1 MAVTVNDNAKFRR
14 LWPQVEST
22 EIVQH
27 VNGYSSRFDDLAF
40 RQSAR
45 PRPSV
50 DIAPNRGQRRDL
62 RQSLEDSGSA
72 DVASM
77 KNAIRSAQRFD
88 GLRPKKPVC
97 IGDHSKDRR
106 SQNHHKPILVPSQTA
121 GNSKAILRRTPAGE
135 VQIPPTEQNLVEV
148 LRRYWGYHQFRP
160 RQENV
165 IRSLL
170 AARDTCVVMPTGGGK
185 SLCYQLPAVI
195 LGKTAVVVS
204 PLIALMQD
212 QAAQLAQMG
221 IPANVINSHQSPAE
235 RRHVMEHATRGEYRL
250 LYLSPERLAAGN
262 TFEWLSKVP
271 VGFFAV
277 DEAHCISEWGH
288 EFRPDYRQLSRLRT
302 SFPQLPIAAF
312 TASATQQVRH
322 DILKQLQMRDPHLY
336 IASFHRKNLNYL
348 VHECEARTQMEL
360 LSSAL
365 KHYAGES
372 VIVYS
377 PTIRRV
383 EETVEYLEENG
394 IAAVPYHA
402 KMEAPMRRQNQ
413 ERWMS
418 DEVRVLV
425 GTIAF
430 GLGINKPAVRA
441 VIHLSLPQ
449 SIEQYYQEAG
459 RAGRD
464 GRPADCV
471 LLWQKRDHVLLEY
484 FINKISDDAERE
496 RATVRKRV
504 ISRFADSHGCRH
516 RQICQHFGESPK
528 WEKCGRCDNCGV
540 KPEWLKNETYMP
552 QVRDRFSDVNRGA
565 NLGSYDYPRILP
577 TDKPRA
583 KVAPSGEAN
592 PQLADYLREWRRNMA
607 RENKV
612 PAYIVL
618 HDSTLEELCRRRP
631 KTLAELKQV
640 GGIGE
645 KKAEV
650 YGVEILQALRNFG
663 EGARATQTASRE
675 PAPAEQTLKLLN
687 EGHSFEE
694 IARIRARQ
702 ISTIVHTVA
711 SLIETGQ
718 VKLNSKW
725 ISPDAQPLIEAACEK
740 HGVEK
745 LKDIKEAVPPYV
757 SFEDIR
763 LVVAHL
769 RAENPVKCKTA

>member
-1 MAVTVNDNAKFRR
+1 VNTIATTVN
-14 LWPQVEST
+14 LSEP
-22 EIVQH
+22 
-27 VNGYSSRFDDLAF
+27 
-40 RQSAR
+40 
-45 PRPSV
+45 
-50 DIAPNRGQRRDL
+50 L
-62 RQSLEDSGSA
+62 R
-72 DVASM
+72 
-77 KNAIRSAQRFD
+77 
-88 GLRPKKPVC
+88 
-97 IGDHSKDRR
+97 H
-106 SQNHHKPILVPSQTA
+106 
-121 GNSKAILRRTPAGE
+121 
-135 VQIPPTEQNLVEV
+135 
-148 LRRYWGYHQFRP
+148 YWGYHEFRP
-160 RQENV
+160 KQENV

-170 AARDTCVVMPTGGGK
+170 AEHDACVVMPTGGGK
-185 SLCYQLPAVI
+185 SLCYQLPAVVS
-195 LGKTAVVVS
+195 GKTAIVVS

-212 QAAQLAQMG
+212 QAAQLAHMG
-221 IPANVINSHQSPAE
+221 IPAAVINSHQNPDE
-235 RRHVMEHATRGEYRL
+235 RRDVMQRATRGEYRL

-262 TFEWLSKVP
+262 TFEWLARVP

-302 SFPQLPIAAF
+302 SFPKLPIAAF
-312 TASATQQVRH
+312 TASATRQVRH
-322 DILKQLQMRDPHLY
+322 DILKQLQMREPDLY
-336 IASFHRKNLNYL
+336 IASFHRQNLNY
-348 VHECEARTQMEL
+348 VAHQCEARTQMEL
-360 LSSAL
+360 LSRAL
-365 KHYAGES
+365 KQYAGES

-383 EETVEYLEENG
+383 EETVEYLEETG
-394 IAAVPYHA
+394 IPAIPYHA
-402 KMEAPMRRQNQ
+402 KMESSMRRRNQ

-464 GRPADCV
+464 GHPADCV
-471 LLWQKRDHVLLEY
+471 LLWQKRDHILLEY

-496 RATVRKRV
+496 RASGRKRV
-504 ISRFADSHGCRH
+504 ISRFVDSNNCRH
-516 RQICQHFGESPK
+516 RQICLHFGETPK
-528 WEKCGRCDNCGV
+528 WETCDSCDNCG
-540 KPEWLKNETYMP
+540 
-552 QVRDRFSDVNRGA
+552 
-565 NLGSYDYPRILP
+565 
-577 TDKPRA
+577 DKPDWLA
-583 KVAPSGEAN
+583 KEVVSAQPKVAVRQTKLPSTSSPSYYTPMLSSGKPRVREAAPVEAN
-592 PQLADYLREWRRNMA
+592 PLLADYLREWRRSMA

-612 PAYIVL
+612 PAYIIL

-631 KTLAELKQV
+631 TNLTELKQV
-640 GGIGE
+640 AGIGE
-645 KKAEV
+645 KKADV
-650 YGVEILQALRNFG
+650 YGGEILQALRNFG
-663 EGARATQTASRE
+663 DGARAAQTTARE
-675 PAPAEQTLKLLN
+675 PAPAEQTLRLLN

-702 ISTIVHTVA
+702 ISTVVCTVA

-718 VKLNSKW
+718 VKLNPKW

-740 HGVEK
+740 QGVER

-769 RAENPVKCKTA
+769 RAENRVKAKSA